1 MAEQEQNV
9 PFLATPNGLITL
21 LVIAMIAPVLL
32 PGFGVVA
39 SLSLPFMVI
48 WIAYKRPVLGQ
59 RWYYLAAIPVVLY
72 GSLTVAILLFG
83 WG

>member
-1 MAEQEQNV
+1 MVEQQQKV
-9 PFLATPNGLITL
+9 PFLATPNGLIIL
-21 LVIAMIAPVLL
+21 LVISMIAPVLL

-39 SLSLPFMVI
+39 SLTLPFIVM
-48 WIAYKRPVLGQ
+48 WIAYKRPALGQ
-59 RWYYLAAIPVVLY
+59 RWYYLAGIPIVLY